1 MGIGTFWRHTT
12 SDFDQWVVDGLNEI
26 QIALD
31 QFQLKDIAYYGESR
45 PWPNKQWSF
54 EEAEEFIDELRNH
67 FAAKEDTDE

>member
-1 MGIGTFWRHTT
+1 MSERLDAQQVIE
-12 SDFDQWVVDGLNEI
+12 GLNQI

-54 EEAEEFIDELRNH
+54 EEAEEFIDELRDHYALN
-67 FAAKEDTDE
+67 KEEA